1 MWVADEQ
8 QRAML
13 DTVRRLCDRDIRPY
27 VQEMDEK
34 AEFRREIFNRFGE
47 LGLTGIL
54 IPEEYGGLELGYS
67 TSTLV
72 LAEIAS
78 VSAAYAVSIMVHWLC
93 AAAITTFGTED
104 QKQEYLPRLASGELM
119 GAWSLTEPNAGSD
132 AASLRTAAAHQ
143 DDGYILNGTKSFISN
158 GGAADVYVAFTRTS
172 ADRYSGITAFI
183 IEKGWPGVS
192 FGKKENK
199 MGIRACDTRS
209 MIFEDCYVPTSKRL
223 HEEGQGFRVAMT
235 MMDAG
240 RINNAALTLG
250 IAQGAMREA
259 VKYAQ
264 EREQFGKK
272 IGDFQGVQFMLADIK
287 VGVETTAAIVAR
299 AAYKKDH
306 GLPVTADASVAKM
319 YSADV
324 AMRAAENAVQIHGGY
339 GYMKEYPVEQFF
351 RDAKI
356 FQITE
361 GTNQI
366 QRVII
371 AKRML
376 QGEV

>member
-1 MWVADEQ
+1 MLDEQ
-8 QRAML
+8 QKAML
-13 DTVRRLCDRDIRPY
+13 ETVRRVCERDIRPH

-54 IPEEYGGLELGYS
+54 IPEEYGGLGLGYS

-72 LAEIAS
+72 LAEIAA

-93 AAAITTFGTED
+93 AAAITTFGTEE
-104 QKQEYLPRLASGELM
+104 QKQNYLPRMASGELM

-132 AASLRTAAAHQ
+132 AASLRTAAVRHG
-143 DDGYILNGTKSFISN
+143 DGYILNGTKSFISN

-172 ADRYSGITAFI
+172 AERYNGITAFI

-192 FGKKENK
+192 FGRKENK

-209 MIFEDCYVPTSKRL
+209 MILEDCYVPAGNRL
-223 HEEGQGFRVAMT
+223 HEEGQGFKVAMT

-259 VKYAQ
+259 VKYAL

-272 IGDFQGVQFMLADIK
+272 ISDFQGVQFMLADMK
-287 VGVETTAAIVAR
+287 VGVETTAAIIAR
-299 AAYKKDH
+299 AAYKKDQ
-306 GLPVTADASVAKM
+306 GLPVTMDASIAKM

-324 AMRAAENAVQIHGGY
+324 AMRVAENAVQIHGGY
-339 GYMKEYPVEQFF
+339 GYMKEYLVEQFF